1 MGVVNHYLTAAIQ
14 FHDTLHIFCTV
25 KRMGT
30 DYIKAK
36 LLHQLIALREEV
48 LHDIFLDMHKAYD
61 ALDCGICLE
70 ILVVYGVGTLALRL
84 LWRYWYHLVMV
95 SRPGGYFGPPFKG
108 QCSVTQGDPLS
119 PMIFNVVVDTV
130 LQILVSVVKAKEGVV
145 ELGT

>member
-1 MGVVNHYLTAAIQ
+1 MPRHTCGVWS
-14 FHDTLHIFCTV
+14 
-25 KRMGT
+25 GP
-30 DYIKAK
+30 
-36 LLHQLIALREEV
+36 
-48 LHDIFLDMHKAYD
+48 LD
-61 ALDCGICLE
+61 
-70 ILVVYGVGTLALRL
+70 LRL
-84 LWRYWYHLVMV
+84 LLRYWYRLAMV